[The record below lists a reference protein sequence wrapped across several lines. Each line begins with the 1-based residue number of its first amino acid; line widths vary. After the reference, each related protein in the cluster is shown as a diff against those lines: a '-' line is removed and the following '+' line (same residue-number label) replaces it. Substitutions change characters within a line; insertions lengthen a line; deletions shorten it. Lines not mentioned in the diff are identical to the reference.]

1 MSTYRVGLSGKA
13 AIFAVKKYHSHRR
26 VPESVLM
33 EFHELPE
40 SHDYSLY
47 RENIL

>member
-1 MSTYRVGLSGKA
+1 MGLSGKA

-26 VPESVLM
+26 VPESVLV
-33 EFHELPE
+33 EFHKSWL
-40 SHDYSLY
+40 SRDTSLY